1 MLAINTPEF
10 MDYINS
16 LQSGAIISLECPQ
29 CHSHFT
35 RPKNVVQSKFGAHNH
50 EKIIYCSHKC
60 SNQAAITK
68 QKVECLQCGISF
80 EKLPNQIKTS
90 PNHFCSQ
97 SCAAKYNNTHKSKG
111 NRRSKLEIWLE
122 IWLNKIFP
130 TLEIKYNQKEAINS
144 ELDIYIPS
152 LNLAF
157 ELNGIF
163 HYEPIYG
170 QDKLASIQ
178 NNDNR
183 KFQACLEQG
192 IELVII
198 DVSQEKY
205 FKEKASQKYLDI
217 INKLIEKKLERTVG
231 YDPTISTLAKSRDTT
246 SLCPLKLDDKS

>member
-16 LQSGAIISLECPQ
+16 LQPGTIISLECPQ
-29 CHSHFT
+29 CHSSFV

-50 EKIIYCSHKC
+50 EGAIYCSHKC
-60 SNQAAITK
+60 AAQSKITL
-68 QKVECLQCGISF
+68 QNVNCLQCNITF
-80 EKLPNQIKTS
+80 QKYQNDIIRS
-90 PNHFCSQ
+90 PNHFCSR

-122 IWLNKIFP
+122 DQLTSKLPDLKIVFNGKD
-130 TLEIKYNQKEAINS
+130 TINA
-144 ELDIYIPS
+144 ELDIYVPA
-152 LNLAF
+152 LKLAF

-170 QDKLASIQ
+170 MEKLASIQ

-183 KFQACLEQG
+183 KFQACLEKD

-198 DVSQEKY
+198 DTSRENY
-205 FKEKASQKYLDI
+205 FKEKTSKKYLDI
-217 INKLIEKKLERTVG
+217 ILQIINVKLEQ
-231 YDPTISTLAKSRDTT
+231 
-246 SLCPLKLDDKS
+246 